1 MTIAQETPRREF
13 RVTGRLV
20 LISLLVFFGVT
31 IGVNVL
37 FIKLALSS
45 FSGEVAPRAYVQGL
59 KFNDQI
65 SAREIEASLGWRAGL
80 AIERVGAQARVVTR
94 LVDRNGA
101 AISGAN
107 VIGRV
112 GRPAVGTSDQRLVF
126 RPTGEPGLYAAPV
139 ADVAPG
145 AWDVEIT
152 AHADQATFSASRRI
166 IVP

>member
-1 MTIAQETPRREF
+1 MTIAQDAPRREF

-31 IGVNVL
+31 IAVNVL

-65 SAREIEASLGWRAGL
+65 SARETEAALGWRAGL
-80 AIERVGAQARVVTR
+80 AIEGAGADARVLAR
-94 LVDRNGA
+94 LVDREGQAITGA
-101 AISGAN
+101 S

-112 GRPAVGTSDQRLVF
+112 GRPAMGRSDQRLVF
-126 RPTGEPGLYAAPV
+126 RLAGEPGLYAAPLR
-139 ADVAPG
+139 DVGAG
-145 AWDVEIT
+145 AWDIEIT
-152 AHADQATFSASRRI
+152 AHADQATFSASRRV
-166 IVP
+166 IVQ